1 MAIGPVGA
9 VAYANQAMPAQ
20 TKMQSNFQNRLDA
33 QAGAATAIQDADK
46 QEIEDIRP
54 AEETY
59 KIDPEHEH
67 EKKKNDEE
75 QQGNKEKPKKDDTE
89 QQEKETAEIFTTRHL
104 DIKV

>member
-9 VAYANQAMPAQ
+9 VAYANQATPAQ
-20 TKMQSNFQNRLDA
+20 TKIQSNFQNRLDM
-33 QAGAATAIQDADK
+33 QNSVATAIQDADK
-46 QEIEDIRP
+46 QNIEDVRP

-67 EKKKNDEE
+67 EKEKKEQEQKEQEE
-75 QQGNKEKPKKDDTE
+75 TLKEKKKLKSDTK
-89 QQEKETAEIFTTRHL
+89 KEEVFSLPHL

>member
-1 MAIGPVGA
+1 MAISSIGA
-9 VAYANQAMPAQ
+9 IAYANQAMPAQ

-46 QEIEDIRP
+46 QEIEDVRP

-67 EKKKNDEE
+67 EKKRSDEE
-75 QQGNKEKPKKDDTE
+75 QSESGEKKQEENSGQDDD
-89 QQEKETAEIFTTRHL
+89 ALEIITPHHL